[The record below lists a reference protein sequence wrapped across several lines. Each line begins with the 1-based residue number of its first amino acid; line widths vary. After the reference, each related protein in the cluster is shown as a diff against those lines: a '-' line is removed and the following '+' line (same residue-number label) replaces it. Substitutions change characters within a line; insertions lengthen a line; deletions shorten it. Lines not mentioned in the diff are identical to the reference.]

1 MASATLPQL
10 NMTDFE
16 PQIIWLVIVF
26 FIFYSVIKSKI
37 VPYFRSETENRD
49 LYIQNN
55 HQDAKKLQKKADSL
69 SEEYHNKIKAVHIRA
84 NHLILEARQK
94 LNHHLEA
101 EKKRLDDDMVSK
113 LDKHYTTLQQDARQV
128 DEQLLSHIFELKQQ
142 AQQKIFVS
150 DVDFNND
157 NFDSNAIKK
166 NGGV

>member
-26 FIFYSVIKSKI
+26 FIFYSIIKSKI

-49 LYIQNN
+49 FYIQNN

-69 SEEYHNKIKAVHIRA
+69 SEEYHNKIKSVHIRA

-94 LNHHLEA
+94 LSYHLEV
-101 EKKRLDDDMVSK
+101 EKKRLDDDMVCK
-113 LDKHYTTLQQDARQV
+113 LDKHYTTLQHDASQV
-128 DEQLLSHIFELKQQ
+128 DKQLLSHIFELKQN
-142 AQQKIFVS
+142 AQQKIFTG
-150 DVDFNND
+150 DTGFNND
-157 NFDSNAIKK
+157 NYDYNSIKK